1 VRFYVPEW
9 EDHVDANYDFV
20 HDEHSAIGTRSRETA
35 YIWDIFDRE
44 SVPVDG
50 VLISREQVD
59 ESSSK
64 STRLAEHGVYAS
76 ADQYEHDGGALIPT
90 DEGAE
95 MEISRPNL
103 QIPDWLPTISD
114 CGAWGYKS
122 LPFPPY
128 GNDEMLEFYETLGVT
143 TGVTIDH
150 LVLGSGHTTRLYLD
164 ERAFTEDF
172 TPDDLSKMMSD
183 DFANEIDVMIDAWP
197 SWPPYVAEYEPSI
210 VDAGT
215 PAPFDEALFSGDTEE
230 VLNRLIDDS
239 RAVYRDDDMRFRYEL
254 TLDNAAEMYERY
266 EAGDYSFRLMAAV
279 QGWDAGSYVK
289 ATDTVLNTGYQY
301 IGIGGV
307 AGSPEATVET
317 VVDAIGNTV
326 TRHERTYNTRVNT
339 HIFGFAKTGAF
350 GTIGRS
356 GIASFDSASML
367 RAAWTGGNNYH
378 LDSERRYDAIRVRY
392 PSLGAELDEA
402 IETALRSQEMLYALR
417 AFDANESIA
426 KALRR
431 WHESAT
437 RALDDLCEYLE
448 EHRWDD
454 CYDRSRLNDLEE
466 AFRTE
471 YEYCGA
477 LKASFSDQFRR
488 HLLKLL
494 REDDPENPVSLERYA
509 NLIEHAE
516 TVFDDRFPTL
526 LDEIE
531 HKEAEDGDVGTL
543 DQLKIL
549 LERYV
554 EFTGDQDY
562 LSEYERTLEAGP
574 WTECDCRICDGY
586 GIEVAIFRGN
596 NRNRRRGFHN
606 TRRFYDQVETELPQL
621 LVVTGGSAA
630 LSNTERIEE
639 YLADERPTFWRRVH
653 DLPVAEVGVITAGG
667 VSEWWEPSP
676 TPVSLDPDRMDQN
689 LVDDCLRYQEM
700 FVDSSTTNLS
710 SDLER
715 RLQTVDC
722 TLNEFEDGLAL
733 RRAVLDRLGY
743 ETLQSNLS
751 EF

>member
-1 VRFYVPEW
+1 MRFYVPEW

-20 HDEHSAIGTRSRETA
+20 HDEHSVIGTRNRETA
-35 YIWDIFDRE
+35 YIWDIFDQA
-44 SVPVDG
+44 SVPIDG

-76 ADQYEHDGGALIPT
+76 ADQYKRNGGTLTPT
-90 DEGAE
+90 SEAAE
-95 MEISRPNL
+95 TETPRPNL
-103 QIPDWLPTISD
+103 QIPNWLPTISD

-172 TPDDLSKMMSD
+172 TPGDLSKKMPD
-183 DFANEIDVMIDAWP
+183 DFANEIDVIIDTWP

-215 PAPFDEALFSGDTEE
+215 PAPFDEALFNGDTED
-230 VLNRLIDDS
+230 VLNRLANDS
-239 RAVYRDDDMRFRYEL
+239 RAVYRDDDMRFRYDL
-254 TLDNAAEMYERY
+254 TLDNAAEMYKRY
-266 EAGDYSFRLMAAV
+266 KAGDYSFRLMAAV
-279 QGWDAGSYVK
+279 QGWDADSYVR
-289 ATDTVLNTGYQY
+289 ATETVLDIGYQY

-307 AGSPEATVET
+307 AGSPEGAVET
-317 VVDAIGNTV
+317 VVDAVGNTI
-326 TRHERTYNTRVNT
+326 TRHERNHNTRIDT
-339 HIFGFAKTGAF
+339 HVFGFAKTGAF

-367 RAAWTGGNNYH
+367 RAAWTGGSNYH

-392 PSLGAELDEA
+392 PSLGAELDKA
-402 IETALRSQEMLYALR
+402 IETALRSQEILYALR

-426 KALRR
+426 KALRC
-431 WHESAT
+431 WHESAI
-437 RALDDLCEYLE
+437 RALDNLYEHIE

-454 CYDRSRLNDLEE
+454 RYDQPRLDDLEE
-466 AFRTE
+466 AFRIN
-471 YEYCGA
+471 YEYSGA

-488 HLLKLL
+488 RLLKLL
-494 REDDPENPVSLERYA
+494 REDDPENPVPLEQYSD
-509 NLIEHAE
+509 LIEHADV
-516 TVFDDRFPTL
+516 VFDDRYPML

-531 HKEAEDGDVGTL
+531 YREAEDGDVGTL
-543 DQLKIL
+543 DQLKML

-554 EFTGDQDY
+554 GFTGDQDY
-562 LSEYERTLEAGP
+562 FSEYERMLEAEP
-574 WTECDCRICDGY
+574 WTECDCRICDEY

-606 TRRFYDQVETELPQL
+606 TRRFYDQLETELPRL
-621 LVVTGGSAA
+621 LVVTGGSAG
-630 LSNTERIEE
+630 LSNTECIEE
-639 YLADERPTFWRRVH
+639 YLATERPTFWEHVH
-653 DLPVAEVGVITAGG
+653 DLPVVEVGVITADG

-676 TPVSLDPDRMDQN
+676 TPVSLDPDRMKQN

-715 RLQTVDC
+715 RLQAVDC
-722 TLNEFEDGLAL
+722 TLNEFEDGAAL
-733 RRAVLDRLGY
+733 RRAVLNRLGY